1 MPPVALLHG
10 PDVQLL
16 DDALAAVTRRLFPDP
31 GTRATGREV
40 FDGEEASVD
49 AIVQAAQTL
58 PFMTATRLVAVRR
71 AWALPPRD
79 AAGLA
84 AYARAPNPTSCLLLL
99 SETSLAAG
107 RERRT
112 EHWLLGAVPAAA
124 TVALPA
130 REGRTLEGWLRQRAA
145 AEGLTVSEE
154 AARLLVEW
162 VGDDPAR
169 LLGEVRKASLAGGPE
184 GRTLG
189 VREVTAVVG
198 EQRLAGVFD
207 LTRAVGRRDAGAALR
222 TLDRLLATEEPMRL
236 LALLTGET
244 RTAWSIAALRA
255 RGQSTEQIARTLRR
269 PPAVVEAVGRAAAA
283 LPAAAL
289 ARRLRRCWEV
299 EDRLKSGG
307 EARAEMTAL
316 VADLCAER

>member
-99 SETSLAAG
+99 SETSL
-107 RERRT
+107 
-112 EHWLLGAVPAAA
+112 
-124 TVALPA
+124 
-130 REGRTLEGWLRQRAA
+130 A